1 MSDLSGKLIVVTGAT
16 GNMGQALCAALIA
29 EGATVWAI
37 DRSDDGIA
45 QLHARF
51 GASLRG
57 EPCDLRDPAA
67 IERSFD
73 AAGELWGLVHT
84 VGGWRGGSVSSAAPE
99 DFAAMFELNTSTAF
113 FTTRAALRRM
123 LVSGGGR
130 IVTIASINAALA
142 VGLSGAALYNASKSA
157 VIALAKAADEEGRSK
172 NVRAS
177 CLAPNTLDTPQNR
190 ASMPSVDPTTWVSLS
205 EVAQAVIA
213 CVRPSSGLGGAV
225 LTLPG
230 RKQ

>member
-1 MSDLSGKLIVVTGAT
+1 MSDLAGKLVVVTGAT
-16 GNMGQALCAALIA
+16 GNMGQALCAALIE
-29 EGATVWAI
+29 EGAQVWAI
-37 DRSDDGIA
+37 DRAAEAIA
-45 QLHARF
+45 ALTTRF
-51 GASLRG
+51 GAGVRG

-73 AAGELWGLVHT
+73 AAGLLWGLVHT

-113 FTTRAALRRM
+113 FTTRAAMRRM

-130 IVTIASINAALA
+130 IVTIASINAAMASGLA
-142 VGLSGAALYNASKSA
+142 GAALYNASKSA
-157 VIALAKAADEEGRSK
+157 VIAIAKAADEEGRSK

-190 ASMPSVDPTTWVSLS
+190 ASMPNVDPTTWVALT
-205 EVAQAVIA
+205 EVAEAVVA

-230 RKQ
+230 RS